1 MRPNSKGKD
10 CQYNRCVSNRWN
22 KIRTGM
28 VEWTMEQ
35 TMEFCV
41 QQTAPFHTVKVSLEL
56 IKTNMHVTF
65 DPYNFEEDT

>member
-10 CQYNRCVSNRWN
+10 CQYNRCLNHWDG
-22 KIRTGM
+22 IRTGM

-41 QQTAPFHTVKVSLEL
+41 QQTAPFHTV
-56 IKTNMHVTF
+56 F
-65 DPYNFEEDT
+65 YR